1 MSQALRKLTG
11 VASRTN
17 CTIIFINQLRHKV
30 GLVNMLAQRCAIGY
44 CVREYLLVHYGWCVV
59 CDA

>member
-17 CTIIFINQLRHKV
+17 CTIIFINQLRYKV
-30 GLVNMLAQRCAIGY
+30 GVMCLQSCSQMQPTDVPC
-44 CVREYLLVHYGWCVV
+44 
-59 CDA
+59 